1 MKTEY
6 DEVKAI
12 LKKHNALNKT
22 LDDIVDSGSELYM
35 DLFMYFQEDMPYGTQ
50 KARDGDPDEWIADRL
65 CELDLVTDE
74 DKIKDFNEDY
84 AQRKAF

>member
-1 MKTEY
+1 
-6 DEVKAI
+6 
-12 LKKHNALNKT
+12 
-22 LDDIVDSGSELYM
+22 M
-35 DLFMYFQEDMPYGTQ
+35 DLFTYFQEDMPYGTQ

>member
-35 DLFMYFQEDMPYGTQ
+35 DLFTYFQEDMPYGTQ

-74 DKIKDFNEDY
+74 DKIRDFNEDY
-84 AQRKAF
+84 AQRKAV